1 MKSIKTAIAL
11 SAIAGGAAWSGVSFA
26 ANDGNNAAHA
36 VFVMTNNADAN
47 QVVAFQ
53 RSANGTLVDPHSYDT
68 DGRGSGG
75 TVDPLSSQGS
85 LTLSTDDAW
94 LFAANAGSGSVSVF
108 RVNGGQ
114 LELTDRVATEG
125 SEPNSVAQFG
135 SLVYVLNTAGSSSV
149 VGFHFNG
156 GKLERIPKSQRFL
169 SANGVV
175 SGSVAFSPD
184 GQFLIVTEQKT
195 NNLDVFKVLS
205 DGSLSQAT
213 ITASVGP
220 GAFSAR
226 FTRNDVALV
235 SETGSSAPNSSAISS
250 YSVQSNGKLTPISS
264 SVPTLGSTNCWN
276 VVTPDGRFVYVSNA
290 GSGSISGF
298 AIGSGGTL
306 TPIPGTTLAINPA
319 GSSNIDI
326 AVSADGKFLYSLNA
340 GTGAVGMFAIQPTN
354 GSLTDLGTAGDLP
367 AAAGL
372 NGIAAN

>member
-1 MKSIKTAIAL
+1 MKSITTAIAL

-26 ANDGNNAAHA
+26 ANDNNNAAHA

-47 QVVAFQ
+47 QVVAF
-53 RSANGTLVDPHSYDT
+53 RRDPNGTLEDPHSYGT

-108 RVNGGQ
+108 HVNGVQ

-149 VGFHFNG
+149 VGFHFYN
-156 GKLERIPKSQRFL
+156 GKLERIPNSQRFL

-213 ITASVGP
+213 ITASVGL

-235 SETGSSAPNSSAISS
+235 SETGSSEPNSSAISS
-250 YSVQSNGKLTPISS
+250 YSVQSNGTLTPISR

-340 GTGAVGMFAIQPTN
+340 GTGAVGIFAIQPTN
-354 GSLTDLGTAGDLP
+354 GTLTDLGTAGNLP